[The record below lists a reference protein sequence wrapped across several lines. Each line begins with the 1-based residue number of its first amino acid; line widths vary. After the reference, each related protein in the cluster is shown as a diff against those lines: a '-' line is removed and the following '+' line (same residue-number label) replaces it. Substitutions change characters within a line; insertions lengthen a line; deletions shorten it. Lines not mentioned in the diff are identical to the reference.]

1 MLETGTHCNWNV
13 HYPIWRK
20 MDGMGCVQRCRRL
33 QLGEFHVSDGLEI
46 DSCNDLIF
54 RQSDQTIAGITTRV
68 DIFGRLKAEFLPF
81 SSTKSF
87 QHHSRL
93 CSIRFFRHCSSQQLN
108 TATVI
113 IAATKNTS
121 RCPAA
126 GSSGTANTGP
136 SVIFLYHSGTLSS
149 GADSRVAGAVA
160 AALPLNSFYK
170 CELFW
175 AWFEAVVAVGVTR
188 LDIVKRSDRRRTL
201 CCDR

>member
-1 MLETGTHCNWNV
+1 MLNQQGIAVNGSKRRRTGCWRRARIVTGTSTIPSGERW
-13 HYPIWRK
+13 
-20 MDGMGCVQRCRRL
+20 MGWAIQRCRRF

-121 RCPAA
+121 RCHAA
-126 GSSGTANTGP
+126 GSSGTAKTGP
-136 SVIFLYHSGTLSS
+136 SVIFIPFRH
-149 GADSRVAGAVA
+149 A
-160 AALPLNSFYK
+160 
-170 CELFW
+170 EL
-175 AWFEAVVAVGVTR
+175 G
-188 LDIVKRSDRRRTL
+188 S
-201 CCDR
+201 

>member
-1 MLETGTHCNWNV
+1 MLDSNSASPATASPGTVGVRVESARNCGKRKQKKTYWVLETGTHCNWNV

-68 DIFGRLKAEFLPF
+68 DIFGRLKADFLPF

-136 SVIFLYHSGTLSS
+136 SVIFIPFRH
-149 GADSRVAGAVA
+149 A
-160 AALPLNSFYK
+160 
-170 CELFW
+170 EL
-175 AWFEAVVAVGVTR
+175 G
-188 LDIVKRSDRRRTL
+188 S
-201 CCDR
+201 